1 MITNQTFT
9 DKLLPVDE
17 YNNCTFIDCYF
28 EPGLITLNNCKIMVT
43 QNCSDSK
50 YASKLVQ
57 TLLKEA
63 SKNGKN

>member
-1 MITNQTFT
+1 MITNQTFI
-9 DKLLPVDE
+9 DELLPANE

-28 EPGLITLNNCKIMVT
+28 EPGLIILNNCKIMG
-43 QNCSDSK
+43 SK
-50 YASKLVQ
+50 YKYARKLVQ